1 MENRTKTR
9 YFLQLAYNG
18 TDFHGWQFQPNAI
31 TVQEVLGKALSLLLR
46 ETIEVTGAGRTD
58 TGVHASFYV
67 AHFET
72 SLRLDEPLKHVA
84 KLNGL
89 LPRSIRIDQLFEVH
103 EQLHAR
109 FDAISRTYHYYIS
122 THKEPFRD
130 QLTSFVPYALNLELM
145 NLAAGH
151 LLKTTDFTS
160 FSKLHTDVKT
170 NNCKVVKAEWTQREG
185 LLVFEIQADR
195 FLRNMVRAIVGS
207 LVDVGRG
214 KSSIDDFK
222 MIIESRDR
230 SRAGASALAKGL
242 FLSDIQYPE
251 PWNSQLI
258 RLPLPH

>member
-130 QLTSFVPYALNLELM
+130 QLTAFVPFALNLELM